1 MIKLLSI
8 ALIGI
13 ALTFIVCCGENADN
27 QLHADEIAVYLEIAR
42 SSSPS
47 REILIS
53 SGAIHAIGMTSPEH
67 VQTLIP
73 SAPED
78 VSDDFLAKNLK
89 EVIPESK
96 DIPLGDGFVLL
107 GSKDLKERRSRLDRW
122 NSFSRVGFD
131 ASRKTAIVWYSN
143 GCGGPLCGE
152 AGLYMLKHNGE
163 KWLIVA
169 ESEKIK
175 G

>member
-1 MIKLLSI
+1 MLKLLSVV
-8 ALIGI
+8 LIGI
-13 ALTFIVCCGENADN
+13 ALAFIVCCGENTDN
-27 QLHADEIAVYLEIAR
+27 RLHADEIAVYLEIAR

-53 SGAIHAIGMTSPEH
+53 SDAIHAIGMTRPEH
-67 VQTLIP
+67 VQAGIP

-78 VSDDFLAKNLK
+78 VSADFLTKNLN
-89 EVIPESK
+89 EVIPESE
-96 DIPLGDGFVLL
+96 DVPLGDGFVLL
-107 GSKDLKERRSRLDRW
+107 GSKDLQAGMPMLKRW
-122 NSFSRVGFD
+122 NSYSRVGFD
-131 ASRKTAIVWYSN
+131 AARKTAIVWYSN
-143 GCGGPLCGE
+143 GCGGPLCGD